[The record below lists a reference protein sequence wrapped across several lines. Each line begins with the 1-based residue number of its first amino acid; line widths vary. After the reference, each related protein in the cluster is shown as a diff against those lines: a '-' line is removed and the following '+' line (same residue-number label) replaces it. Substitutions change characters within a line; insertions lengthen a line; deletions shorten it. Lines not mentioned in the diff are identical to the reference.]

1 MTNLTKIILM
11 NNKQLI
17 CEEYREHLKELG
29 LSEEQ
34 IEITLKQVYKGKLYS
49 KNKQLY

>member
-1 MTNLTKIILM
+1 MSNLTKIPI
-11 NNKQLI
+11 Q
-17 CEEYREHLKELG
+17 EYREHLKELG

-49 KNKQLY
+49 KNKQLF